1 MRTGQLLFSVVQL
14 VIIATLFG
22 IGGMLLGLHYN
33 PYVRMQVANWILEP
47 NESFLLIGYLVLG
60 TALILSICFGM
71 MQKNQY
77 LRLEMRGKEFF
88 IDEALIKQAIG
99 QFWRLEFPNLT
110 PPKEIYF
117 VRQKIEVIAEV
128 GDCDLEEL
136 EMRLGTFLSQKL
148 GYEKQFYVTLTSV

>member
-1 MRTGQLLFSVVQL
+1 VQL
-14 VIIATLFG
+14 VIIAALFG

-33 PYVRMQVANWILEP
+33 SFVRVQLSNWILEP

-71 MQKNQY
+71 MQRNQY

-88 IDEALIKQAIG
+88 IDEALIKQTIR

-110 PPKEIYF
+110 PPEEIYF
-117 VRQKIEVIAEV
+117 VRQKIEVVAEV
-128 GDCDLEEL
+128 GDCDLEEI
-136 EMRLGTFLSQKL
+136 EMKLGTFLSQKL
-148 GYEKQFYVTLTSV
+148 GYEKQFYVTLTV